1 MEKELAIRE
10 SLVPDRVAIES
21 LYPKA
26 FPDEDL
32 LPLVREQLRDPY
44 CTISL
49 VAVID
54 STVVGNIIFTKCGV
68 SGCNIKAA
76 LLAPLAVDPIHQKQ
90 GVGSALIQA
99 GLRRLREEAFSMV
112 FVLGDPAYYGR
123 FGFETES
130 SIGTPYPIPPEWSDA
145 WQSQWL
151 VDAGGNHGGKLS
163 LPRYWLDPAL
173 WSA

>member
-1 MEKELAIRE
+1 MEKEPGIRE
-10 SLVPDRVAIES
+10 SAVQDRAAIEA

-32 LPLVREQLRDPY
+32 LPLVREQLRDPDR
-44 CTISL
+44 TISL

-68 SGCNIKAA
+68 SGRTVKGA
-76 LLAPLAVDPIHQKQ
+76 LLAPLAVDPVHQNR

-99 GLRRLREEAFSMV
+99 GLRSLQEQAFSIV

-123 FGFETES
+123 FGFKTES

-151 VDAGGNHGGKLS
+151 VDPVGIPGGKLS
-163 LPRYWLDPAL
+163 LPGFWLDPAF

>member
-1 MEKELAIRE
+1 VKAWCQIGSRLNRSIRKRFRTRTCFPWCE
-10 SLVPDRVAIES
+10 SSSATLTAR
-21 LYPKA
+21 
-26 FPDEDL
+26 F
-32 LPLVREQLRDPY
+32 Q
-44 CTISL
+44 
-49 VAVID
+49 
-54 STVVGNIIFTKCGV
+54 
-68 SGCNIKAA
+68 AA

-112 FVLGDPAYYGR
+112 CVLGDPAYYGR
-123 FGFETES
+123 FGFKTES

-145 WQSQWL
+145 WQSQRL
-151 VDAGGNHGGKLS
+151 VDAAGNVGGKLS

>member
-10 SLVPDRVAIES
+10 SLAPDRVAIES

-112 FVLGDPAYYGR
+112 CVLGDPAYYGR

-151 VDAGGNHGGKLS
+151 VDAAENSGGKLS

>member
-1 MEKELAIRE
+1 METELAIRE
-10 SLVPDRVAIES
+10 SVAPDRVAIES

-26 FPDEDL
+26 FPDENL
-32 LPLVREQLRDPY
+32 LPLVREQLRDAD

-49 VAVID
+49 VAVVD

-68 SGCNIKAA
+68 SGCNVEGA

-123 FGFETES
+123 FGFKPES
-130 SIGTPYPIPPEWSDA
+130 SIGTPYPIPPEWSAA

-151 VDAGGNHGGKLS
+151 VDAAENPGGKLS
-163 LPRYWLDPAL
+163 LPRFWLDPAL
-173 WSA
+173 WSG